1 MFYTYSHATPEGRIF
16 YIGKGQGKRAYNLK
30 KRNEHWHR
38 IVEKYGSPTIEVLA
52 NWDTEEEAFSHE
64 VLLIKCFKGMG
75 YSLANHTNGGEGQS
89 GMTPWNKGIPWKK
102 EIKFKMSKGRIGF
115 PAWNKGIPLTDE
127 CKQKIS
133 QALIGKAAW
142 NIGIPLK
149 EETKQKLSMA
159 GLGNKRALGH
169 KVSEASKKLM
179 GLANIGRPTSA
190 KQKEAARKIFIGN
203 NYAAGNTAQRK
214 WVWVGTNVI
223 TGEVVKFIGE
233 KEMKAAGIQH
243 SNVIKCLNGQ
253 RKSHKGYTW
262 HRELW
267 ENKSWH

>member
-1 MFYTYSHATPEGRIF
+1 MFYTYSHATPKGRIF
-16 YIGKGQGKRAYNLK
+16 YIGKGQGERAYVNKNRNTYWHNIVK
-30 KRNEHWHR
+30 KHGNPV
-38 IVEKYGSPTIEVLA
+38 IQILA
-52 NWDTEEEAFSHE
+52 DWETEEDAFNHE
-64 VLLIKCFKGMG
+64 VLLIECFRDMG
-75 YSLANHTNGGEGQS
+75 YKLANLTNGGEGSS
-89 GMTPWNKGIPWKK
+89 GYKHTDEQREKNRVAKIGSTP
-102 EIKFKMSKGRIGF
+102 
-115 PAWNKGIPLTDE
+115 WNKGIPLTDE
-127 CKQKIS
+127 CKQKLS
-133 QALIGKAAW
+133 QALTGKAAW

-169 KVSEASKKLM
+169 KVSESSKKLM
-179 GLANIGRPTSA
+179 GLANLGRPTSA
-190 KQKEAARKIFIGN
+190 KQKAIASALSKGN
-203 NYAAGNTAQRK
+203 SHAAGNTAQRK
-214 WVWVGTNVI
+214 WVWVGTNII

>member
-1 MFYTYSHATPEGRIF
+1 MNGRNN
-16 YIGKGQGKRAYNLK
+16 YWNK
-30 KRNEHWHR
+30 
-38 IVEKYGSPTIEVLA
+38 IVAKYGKPSVQILA
-52 NWDTEEEAFSHE
+52 DWDTEEEAFSHE
-64 VLLIKCFKGMG
+64 VLLINCFRDMG
-75 YSLANHTNGGEGQS
+75 YELAN
-89 GMTPWNKGIPWKK
+89 
-102 EIKFKMSKGRIGF
+102 
-115 PAWNKGIPLTDE
+115 LTDGGDGTSGY
-127 CKQKIS
+127 KQTEEHKEKTRKVK
-133 QALIGKAAW
+133 LGK
-142 NIGIPLK
+142 PMHT
-149 EETKQKLSMA
+149 EESKQKLSNFHK
-159 GLGNKRALGH
+159 GNKWRQG
-169 KVSEASKKLM
+169 
-179 GLANIGRPTSA
+179 IPTSV
-190 KQKEAARKIFIGN
+190 KQKAIASALSKGN

>member
-16 YIGKGQGKRAYNLK
+16 YIGKGQGKRAHQLK
-30 KRNEHWHR
+30 YRNDKWKK
-38 IVEKYGSPTIEVLA
+38 IVAKYGKPSIQILADWNTEAEALEHEMLLINCFRDMNYELA
-52 NWDTEEEAFSHE
+52 NLTD
-64 VLLIKCFKGMG
+64 
-75 YSLANHTNGGEGQS
+75 GGEGTS
-89 GMTPWNKGIPWKK
+89 GYKHTIEQIERNRKAKIGSVPWNKGIP
-102 EIKFKMSKGRIGF
+102 SG
-115 PAWNKGIPLTDE
+115 
-127 CKQKIS
+127 
-133 QALIGKAAW
+133 
-142 NIGIPLK
+142 LK
-149 EETKQKLSMA
+149 HSEEFKQKLSDIHK
-159 GLGNKRALGH
+159 GNKWRQGIP
-169 KVSEASKKLM
+169 AS
-179 GLANIGRPTSA
+179 T
-190 KQKEAARKIFIGN
+190 KQKAIASALSKGN
-203 NYAAGNTAQRK
+203 IHAAGNTNNRK